1 MHNLKYWLDKFKT
14 LRDSN
19 REILKS
25 PSWLRS
31 TYAHKYLSNMENL
44 SVNIANA
51 FNKKESSYDIQ
62 KYVVAV
68 AIPYVAELR
77 RHLSNSTNHVVYN
90 TT

>member
-1 MHNLKYWLDKFKT
+1 MRNLKYWLDKFKT

-51 FNKKESSYDIQ
+51 FNKKESGYDIQ
-62 KYVVAV
+62 KYVVDV

-77 RHLSNSTNHVVYN
+77 RHLSNSTNHVVHN

>member
-1 MHNLKYWLDKFKT
+1 MRNLKYWLDVFKAY
-14 LRDSN
+14 RDSN

-51 FNKKESSYDIQ
+51 FNKKESTYDIQ
-62 KYVVAV
+62 KYVVDVAV
-68 AIPYVAELR
+68 PYVAELNNYLHR
-77 RHLSNSTNHVVYN
+77 SANHVVYN